1 MIDGPFWTGYYV
13 IYGCHRPEPTGIA
26 ERVNRADRGGVVF
39 MNKNLKYFIFIVL
52 SIFLVLVFTQQF
64 RENENREV
72 KNLSFSQFKSML
84 TPEGQKEIG
93 RIYTRKEQFQA
104 TPNLFEAQPRFMLQI
119 STRQITGRLVKPGDE
134 IEPTDDIE
142 KLKTRTQP
150 FVVES
155 LPSALSNDLLA
166 QLEASE
172 INYEFVNEDE
182 SGLFSTIITML
193 PVILIL
199 VVLWMFMMRQLQST
213 GNRALAF
220 GKSKARLSQDD
231 KNKVTFADVAGCDE
245 AKVELTEVV
254 DFLKDPRK
262 FQAIGAKIPKGV
274 LLVGPPGTGKTLLA
288 KAIAGEAGVPFY
300 TISGSDFVE
309 MFVGVGASRVRDL
322 FDQAKKNS
330 PCIVFIDEIDAV
342 GRLRGAGLGGG
353 HDEREQTLNQ
363 MLVEMDGFEENEGV
377 IVIAATN
384 RPDVLDPALLRPG
397 RFDRQ
402 VVVDAPDVGGREAIL
417 KIHARKIPMTSDV
430 HLHQIARGT
439 PGFTGADLANLI
451 NEAALLAA
459 RRNKRRVTMEELEE
473 AKDKVMMGPER
484 RSFIITDSEK
494 EVIAYHEGGHALL
507 GTLLPYAEPV
517 HKVTIIP
524 RGRALGLTQSLPI
537 EDRHIQP
544 SKYWD
549 DRICVLM
556 GGYLAEELIFG
567 DTSTGA
573 SNDIQVAT
581 TIARRMV
588 CEWGMSE
595 AVGTISYSDNSENVF
610 LGRDMGH
617 PRTYSDETAAT
628 IDSEVKRIVREQ
640 LQRGRTL
647 LKDNREKLEGIARAL
662 LNQESINATELN
674 DIVSPAS
681 ASPGKSPATD
691 SPKIDDGGRAGDTGK
706 IGPATDPSPA
716 PAL

>member
-1 MIDGPFWTGYYV
+1 
-13 IYGCHRPEPTGIA
+13 
-26 ERVNRADRGGVVF
+26 
-39 MNKNLKYFIFIVL
+39 MNKNLKYFIFIIL

-72 KNLSFSQFKSML
+72 RTLSFSQFKSML

-93 RIYTRKEQFQA
+93 TIYTRQEQFKA
-104 TPNLFEAQPRFMLQI
+104 SPNLFESQPRFVLQI
-119 STRQITGRLVKPGDE
+119 STRQIAGRYVKAGDE
-134 IEPTDDIE
+134 LEERDLKDIQR
-142 KLKTRTQP
+142 LKDRTHP
-150 FVVES
+150 FIVES
-155 LPSALSNDLLA
+155 LPTALSDELLTT
-166 QLEASE
+166 LESSG
-172 INYEFVNEDE
+172 INYEFLNEDE
-182 SGLFSTIITML
+182 SGLLGTLFTLL

-199 VVLWMFMMRQLQST
+199 VILWMFMMRQLQST

-220 GKSKARLSQDD
+220 GKSKARLNQDD
-231 KNKVTFADVAGCDE
+231 KKKVTFADVAGCDE

-288 KAIAGEAGVPFY
+288 KAISGEAGVPFY

-322 FDQAKKNS
+322 FEQAKKNS

-402 VVVDAPDVGGREAIL
+402 VVVDAPDVTGREAIL

-430 HLHQIARGT
+430 NLHQIARGT

-484 RSFIITDSEK
+484 RSFLITDKEK
-494 EVIAYHEGGHALL
+494 EVIAYHEGGHALI

-524 RGRALGLTQSLPI
+524 RGRALGLTQSLPE

-556 GGYLAEELIFG
+556 GGYLAEELTFG

-581 TIARRMV
+581 NIARRMV

-595 AVGTISYSDNSENVF
+595 ELGTVSYSDNSENVF
-610 LGRDMGH
+610 LGRDMGA
-617 PRTYSDETAAT
+617 PRGYSDDTAST

-640 LQRGRTL
+640 LQRGRDL
-647 LKDNREKLEGIARAL
+647 LKNNREKLEGIARAL
-662 LNQESINATELN
+662 LERESINADELN
-674 DIVSPAS
+674 DIVSPARQS
-681 ASPGKSPATD
+681 SEPQTPAAKPDTTD
-691 SPKIDDGGRAGDTGK
+691 SGSDL
-706 IGPATDPSPA
+706 GPSTDPSPA
-716 PAL
+716 PAV

>member
-1 MIDGPFWTGYYV
+1 
-13 IYGCHRPEPTGIA
+13 
-26 ERVNRADRGGVVF
+26 
-39 MNKNLKYFIFIVL
+39 MNKNLKYFIFIIL
-52 SIFLVLVFTQQF
+52 AIFLGLVFTQQF

-72 KNLSFSQFKSML
+72 KKLSFSQFKSML
-84 TPEGQKEIG
+84 TEAGQAEIG
-93 RIYTRKEQFQA
+93 TIYTRKEQLKP
-104 TPNLFEAQPRFMLQI
+104 TPNLFESQPRFVLQI
-119 STRQITGRLVKPGDE
+119 STRQITGRYVKPLDK
-134 IEPTDDIE
+134 IEPTDDVE
-142 KLKTRTQP
+142 KLKSRTHP

-155 LPSALSNDLLA
+155 LPAALSDELLG
-166 QLEASE
+166 QLEQSG
-172 INYEFVNEDE
+172 INYEFLNEDE
-182 SGLFSTIITML
+182 GGLLGTLFTLL

-199 VVLWMFMMRQLQST
+199 VILWMFMMRQLQST

-220 GKSKARLSQDD
+220 GKSKARLNQDD
-231 KNKVTFADVAGCDE
+231 KKKVTFADVAGCDE

-288 KAIAGEAGVPFY
+288 KAISGEAGVPFY

-322 FDQAKKNS
+322 FEQAKKNS

-402 VVVDAPDVGGREAIL
+402 VVVDAPDVTGREAIL

-430 HLHQIARGT
+430 NLNQTARGT

-484 RSFIITDSEK
+484 RSFLITESEK
-494 EVIAYHEGGHALL
+494 EVIAYHEGGHALI

-524 RGRALGLTQSLPI
+524 RGRALGLTQSLPV

-556 GGYLAEELIFG
+556 GGYLAEELTFG

-581 TIARRMV
+581 NIARRMV

-595 AVGTISYSDNSENVF
+595 TLGTVSYSDNSENVF
-610 LGRDMGH
+610 IGRDMGSS
-617 PRTYSDETAAT
+617 RNYSDETAST

-640 LQRGRTL
+640 LQRGRDL
-647 LKDNREKLEGIARAL
+647 LKNNKDKLELIARAL
-662 LNQESINATELN
+662 LERESINADELN
-674 DIVSPAS
+674 DIVSPALQESQTTNHAKRGSTGTGEVGPSS
-681 ASPGKSPATD
+681 A
-691 SPKIDDGGRAGDTGK
+691 
-706 IGPATDPSPA
+706 DPSPA
-716 PAL
+716 PAV

>member
-1 MIDGPFWTGYYV
+1 
-13 IYGCHRPEPTGIA
+13 
-26 ERVNRADRGGVVF
+26 
-39 MNKNLKYFIFIVL
+39 MNKNLKYFIFIIL

-72 KNLSFSQFKSML
+72 KTLSFSQFKSML

-93 RIYTRKEQFQA
+93 TIYTRKEQLKP
-104 TPNLFEAQPRFMLQI
+104 TPNLFESQPRFVLQI
-119 STRQITGRLVKPGDE
+119 STRQITGRYVKPGDQ

-142 KLKTRTQP
+142 KLKSRTHP

-155 LPSALSNDLLA
+155 LPTALSDDLLNT
-166 QLEASE
+166 LERTG
-172 INYEFVNEDE
+172 INYEFLNEDE
-182 SGLFSTIITML
+182 SGLLSTLFTLL

-220 GKSKARLSQDD
+220 GKSKARLNQDD
-231 KNKVTFADVAGCDE
+231 KKKVTFADVAGCDE

-288 KAIAGEAGVPFY
+288 KAISGEAGVPFY

-322 FDQAKKNS
+322 FEQAKKNS

-402 VVVDAPDVGGREAIL
+402 VVVDAPDVTGREAIL

-430 HLHQIARGT
+430 NLNQTARGT

-484 RSFIITDSEK
+484 RSFLITESEK
-494 EVIAYHEGGHALL
+494 EVIAYHEGGHALI

-524 RGRALGLTQSLPI
+524 RGRALGLTQSLPV

-556 GGYLAEELIFG
+556 GGYLAEELTFG

-581 TIARRMV
+581 SIARRMV

-595 AVGTISYSDNSENVF
+595 TLGTVSYSNSNENVF
-610 LGRDMGH
+610 LGRDMGSS
-617 PRTYSDETAAT
+617 PNYSDDTAAT

-640 LQRGRTL
+640 LQRGRDL
-647 LKDNREKLEGIARAL
+647 LKTHKDKLELIARAL
-662 LNQESINATELN
+662 LERESINADELN
-674 DIVSPAS
+674 DIVSPARQES
-681 ASPGKSPATD
+681 QTTNKARMSSATD
-691 SPKIDDGGRAGDTGK
+691 TGEV
-706 IGPATDPSPA
+706 GPSADPSPA
-716 PAL
+716 PAV

>member
-1 MIDGPFWTGYYV
+1 
-13 IYGCHRPEPTGIA
+13 
-26 ERVNRADRGGVVF
+26 
-39 MNKNLKYFIFIVL
+39 MNKNLKYFIFIIL

-64 RENENREV
+64 RENEDREI
-72 KNLSFSQFKSML
+72 KTLSFSQFKSML
-84 TPEGQKEIG
+84 SPEGQREIG
-93 RIYTRKEQFQA
+93 TIYTRKEQLEA
-104 TPNLFEAQPRFMLQI
+104 TPNLFESQPRFVLQI
-119 STRQITGRLVKPGDE
+119 STRQIIGRYVKPGDQ

-142 KLKTRTQP
+142 KLKSRTHP

-155 LPSALSNDLLA
+155 LPTALSDELLNN
-166 QLEASE
+166 LEKSG
-172 INYEFVNEDE
+172 INYEFLNEDE
-182 SGLFSTIITML
+182 SGLLSTLFTLL

-199 VVLWMFMMRQLQST
+199 VILWMFMMRQLQST

-220 GKSKARLSQDD
+220 GKSKARLSADD
-231 KNKVTFADVAGCDE
+231 KKKVTFADVAGCDE

-288 KAIAGEAGVPFY
+288 KAISGEAGVPFY

-322 FDQAKKNS
+322 FEQAKKNN

-402 VVVDAPDVGGREAIL
+402 VVVDPPDVGGREAIL
-417 KIHARKIPMTSDV
+417 KIHGRKIPMTSDV
-430 HLHQIARGT
+430 NLHQIARGT

-459 RRNKRRVTMEELEE
+459 RRNKRRVTMDELEE

-484 RSFIITDSEK
+484 RSFIITEGEK
-494 EVIAYHEGGHALL
+494 EVIAYHEGGHALI

-524 RGRALGLTQSLPI
+524 RGRALGLTQSLPV

-556 GGYLAEELIFG
+556 GGYLAEELTFG

-581 TIARRMV
+581 NIARRMV

-595 AVGTISYSDNSENVF
+595 AVGTISYSTNNENVF
-610 LGRDMGH
+610 LGRDMGGSS
-617 PRTYSDETAAT
+617 RTYSDDTAAT
-628 IDSEVKRIVREQ
+628 IDSEVQRIVREQ
-640 LQRGRTL
+640 LQRGRQL
-647 LKDNREKLEGIARAL
+647 LKDNKEKLEGIARAL
-662 LNQESINATELN
+662 LDQESINADELN
-674 DIVSPAS
+674 AIVSPTA
-681 ASPGKSPATD
+681 ASPSPATKTVVDDERGKD
-691 SPKIDDGGRAGDTGK
+691 STGEV
-706 IGPATDPSPA
+706 GPSTDPEPA
-716 PAL
+716 PAA